1 MAEPS
6 ANAEL
11 GDPAYGSD
19 PGSVTYE
26 AGEAIARGDAVTI
39 ASGGTGKIQPAHSG
53 DTNTDIVGIAG
64 EEATEDGDNI
74 TVYVEGRIVANAAG
88 AVAAGDTL
96 AASTTDGQ
104 LESGSGDIIALTDS
118 GAVGN
123 LSAGYNLG
131 ANAAVVEV
139 R

>member
-19 PGSVTYE
+19 AGAITYE
-26 AGEAIARGDAVTI
+26 AGEAIDRGDAVGI
-39 ASGGTGKIQPAHSG
+39 DGGTLRPASSG
-53 DTNTDIVGIAG
+53 DTDVDVVGVAG
-64 EEATEDGDNI
+64 ETASGSGEDI
-74 TVYVEGRIVANAAG
+74 TVYVEGRVVANVAG
-88 AVAAGDTL
+88 AVSAGNTL
-96 AASTTDGQ
+96 AASATDGQ
-104 LESGSGDIIALTDS
+104 LAEGAGNIIALTDA
-118 GAVGN
+118 GAVAG
-123 LSAGYNLG
+123 LGAGYNLG

>member
-6 ANAEL
+6 ASAEL

-39 ASGGTGKIQPAHSG
+39 ASGGTGKVQPAASG

-64 EEATEDGDNI
+64 EEATEDGDKI
-74 TVYVEGRIVANAAG
+74 TVYVEGRIVANCAG

-96 AASTTDGQ
+96 AASTTGGQ
-104 LESGSGDIIALTDS
+104 LESGTGDVIALTDS

-131 ANAAVVEV
+131 TNAAVVEV